1 MNWEDTVMSGRELLG
16 MMGKSTS
23 GYVRLLTVAEA
34 QAEISF
40 KAGEQESDRKWRPI
54 LKGSVAMARL
64 AGIKE
69 VVEFVTGYLNPQ
81 FWSKDTNEP
90 YYTIKMSVWRA
101 KLKEWEV
108 NDEPKT

>member
-64 AGIKE
+64 AGIKKM
-69 VVEFVTGYLNPQ
+69 VEWIKSHQLI
-81 FWSKDTNEP
+81 EP
-90 YYTIKMSVWRA
+90 DKNSLTRFKPFYQIEQS
-101 KLKEWEV
+101 KLKEWGV
-108 NDEPKT
+108 SDEPKT

>member
-1 MNWEDTVMSGRELLG
+1 MKAEDTVIQFDET
-16 MMGKSTS
+16 K
-23 GYVRLLTVAEA
+23 LTPYSQGFLKGALRD